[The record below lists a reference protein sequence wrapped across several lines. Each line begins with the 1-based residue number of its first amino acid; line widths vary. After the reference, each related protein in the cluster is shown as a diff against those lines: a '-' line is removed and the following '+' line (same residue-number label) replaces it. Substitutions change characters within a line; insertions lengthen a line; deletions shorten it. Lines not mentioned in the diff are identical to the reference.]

1 MQQDFIERE
10 NARRVARKE
19 ALKSKKE
26 KNFRPTKLWQLFNR
40 KGILPRK
47 QRHYPRQSLPLLMV
61 LCVFLLLDSLMYL

>member
-26 KNFRPTKLWQLFNR
+26 KTF
-40 KGILPRK
+40 G
-47 QRHYPRQSLPLLMV
+47 RQNYGS
-61 LCVFLLLDSLMYL
+61 CSTERESCQESKDIIQGKVFLS